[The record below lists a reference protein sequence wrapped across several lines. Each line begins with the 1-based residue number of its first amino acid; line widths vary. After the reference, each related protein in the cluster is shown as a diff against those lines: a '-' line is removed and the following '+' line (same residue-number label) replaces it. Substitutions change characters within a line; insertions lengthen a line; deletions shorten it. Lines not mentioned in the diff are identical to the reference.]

1 VKVRHTSRFTIVGNH
16 LAQHRAL
23 SLIAIGLAVYLQS
36 LPEGASVGIKSIAS
50 RFPESE
56 LRVARAMRELETY
69 GYLGRTRERLPDG
82 RIVPRTTSYNFPE
95 AEPEAVRETVREV
108 VRDVVR
114 EVVRDVV
121 REAVRETPAPP
132 PAPEPQ
138 PEPATAPEPVPVP
151 VPAQEPKPEPDTE
164 PEPEPEP
171 TQEAVPSPE
180 PAPVPVPDPEPEPR
194 PVQPTPL
201 PSRHRPA
208 ADLLA
213 RLRLH
218 DPRLLLSARDIERL
232 APGLTAW
239 LDNGAHPDAA
249 LRTLSACLPEPL
261 HNPAALVAHRLTVL
275 LPPPLP
281 AAPRRT
287 PAPALD
293 DWVDCDGCDRVFRA
307 PEPGLCRDCRL
318 DAASV
323 PAA

>member
-1 VKVRHTSRFTIVGNH
+1 MASPHISVPSHAFGLVHVKVRHTSRFTIVGNH

-36 LPEGASVGIKSIAS
+36 LPEGASVGIKAIAS

-56 LRVARAMRELETY
+56 MRVARAMRELETY

-95 AEPEAVRETVREV
+95 AEPEAVRETVRE
-108 VRDVVR
+108 
-114 EVVRDVV
+114 
-121 REAVRETPAPP
+121 AVRETPAPP
-132 PAPEPQ
+132 PVPEP
-138 PEPATAPEPVPVP
+138 EAEPVPVW
-151 VPAQEPKPEPDTE
+151 EPDFE
-164 PEPEPEP
+164 PEPEEPDDEPEHDGP
-171 TQEAVPSPE
+171 EHDGPEQTPEAAPSPE
-180 PAPVPVPDPEPEPR
+180 PAPVPDPDPEPR

-261 HNPAALVAHRLTVL
+261 HSPAALLAHRLTVL

-281 AAPRRT
+281 ATRAAAPT
-287 PAPALD
+287 PD

-318 DAASV
+318 EAESL